1 MNQQLMTDLL
11 SSIRAMPQVIQ
22 AATVY
27 RPCVG
32 RTSRGF
38 LSATDARAYEDGYL
52 QYPACWCPAAAR
64 RPRRAGSTPSTRRW
78 TARAFCAL
86 NATTGGRPCTPVHV
100 FDNGYLRRPSWSLG
114 CRLECDGSPY
124 SWASHSWIYDIQP
137 GLCLCRRGRPA
148 TWWRCRNE
156 RRTSRSHRRRVR

>member
-27 RPCVG
+27 RPRVG

-52 QYPACWCPAAAR
+52 QYPALPVPCSGTPAATGWFDAEHEAMDR
-64 RPRRAGSTPSTRRW
+64 ESNLRA
-78 TARAFCAL
+78 
-86 NATTGGRPCTPVHV
+86 
-100 FDNGYLRRPSWSLG
+100 
-114 CRLECDGSPY
+114 ECD
-124 SWASHSWIYDIQP
+124 D
-137 GLCLCRRGRPA
+137 
-148 TWWRCRNE
+148 
-156 RRTSRSHRRRVR
+156 